1 MSCKIKCGQKKK
13 QNSIRFTIEI
23 TFIIMWQESL
33 CNRLWW
39 LDSWED
45 FAAMISTLFF
55 LIIRVTT
62 SLILS
67 LTSKNKNTFVFNLL
81 IFWIQN
87 QIILSCHF
95 SEPRERSTALSTQ
108 AAMLVV
114 LLFFQVDK
122 RSHLYLVLYRFLNI
136 SCSLKKRSPAE
147 HAEDREGFDARDRG
161 QVFLWQLGHLHLH
174 GKVPISFT
182 SCSLDI

>member
-1 MSCKIKCGQKKK
+1 MLTKKK
-13 QNSIRFTIEI
+13 QHSIRFTIEI

-45 FAAMISTLFF
+45 FAAMISTPFF

-67 LTSKNKNTFVFNLL
+67 LTSKIKNTFVFNLL

-122 RSHLYLVLYRFLNI
+122 RSHLYLALYRFSNI
-136 SCSLKKRSPAE
+136 SCSLKKTLSSRTCW
-147 HAEDREGFDARDRG
+147 RQRR
-161 QVFLWQLGHLHLH
+161 LW
-174 GKVPISFT
+174 
-182 SCSLDI
+182 CER